1 MVSIGQIASYT
12 NPRLSVWSDSVV
24 FYVAQGTLTTNYE
37 IILWRKGISPV
48 IAEEAYVYKEGN
60 PD

>member
-1 MVSIGQIASYT
+1 MS
-12 NPRLSVWSDSVV
+12 LWSDSVV

-37 IILWRKGISPV
+37 IILWRKGTSPV
-48 IAEEAYVYKEGN
+48 IAEEGYVYKEGN